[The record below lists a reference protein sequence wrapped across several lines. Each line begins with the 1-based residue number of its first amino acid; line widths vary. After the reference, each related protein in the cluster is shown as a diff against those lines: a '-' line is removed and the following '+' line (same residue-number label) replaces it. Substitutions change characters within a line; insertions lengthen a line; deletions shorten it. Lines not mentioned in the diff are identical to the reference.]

1 MRSQIYFPIER
12 AKKGEFDA
20 MATLSPRTKSLT
32 CPMFDLPVVEGVDAF
47 DILQSTVASSLART
61 WGTADELFLD
71 LFRYDP
77 DSLIHGDM
85 PYVVRLFNSAR
96 QAGLKAIPVAGGV
109 ELLQFNERTRFARW
123 PTAPGLAVWSEMTGR
138 DEQAASQSIDLTQ
151 RIRLIRGHRV
161 LIDSDLALHLRGDH
175 QAP

>member
-32 CPMFDLPVVEGVDAF
+32 CPMFDLPAVEGVDAF
-47 DILQSTVASSLART
+47 DILQSNVASSLART

-77 DSLIHGDM
+77 DSLIHARSAPVRSRTTIAGSSGSDSPLENAM
-85 PYVVRLFNSAR
+85 PSVYSR
-96 QAGLKAIPVAGGV
+96 Q
-109 ELLQFNERTRFARW
+109 
-123 PTAPGLAVWSEMTGR
+123 
-138 DEQAASQSIDLTQ
+138 
-151 RIRLIRGHRV
+151 
-161 LIDSDLALHLRGDH
+161 
-175 QAP
+175 

>member
-1 MRSQIYFPIER
+1 LGGRMRSQIYFPIER

-96 QAGLKAIPVAGGV
+96 QAGLKAISKKLQAAFLRYGKVSAA
-109 ELLQFNERTRFARW
+109 ELVSLDW
-123 PTAPGLAVWSEMTGR
+123 PTLPKSWVNGE
-138 DEQAASQSIDLTQ
+138 
-151 RIRLIRGHRV
+151 
-161 LIDSDLALHLRGDH
+161 
-175 QAP
+175 